1 MVEGK
6 AEEMAFTAGKNMLQR
21 TAVMLGTLQSQK
33 VFFRSILGVLS
44 AQNLIMK
51 PSNVEVDCL
60 VSTVVGDIVYLFAR
74 RMFQMPRNHNS
85 SNHNRSNLTSEK
97 LCVALALRCLMPMH
111 QRGWGAQELGREWP

>member
-21 TAVMLGTLQSQK
+21 NAVMLGTLQSQK

-97 LCVALALRCLMPMH
+97 LCVMARR
-111 QRGWGAQELGREWP
+111 QGQK